1 MKRKHESKN
10 DNSDTERKLKK
21 RKKEK
26 AKMKKEKKK
35 KDKIKEEKRP
45 KEKKKDKKKSCKR
58 NMEEINDDALANM
71 KRMVPMTKEE
81 WEKQQSVVRR
91 VYDEDTGRVR
101 LVKGS
106 GEILEECVSKER
118 QQAINK
124 QATQADGQSFQKDLI
139 KKL

>member
-1 MKRKHESKN
+1 
-10 DNSDTERKLKK
+10 
-21 RKKEK
+21 
-26 AKMKKEKKK
+26 MKKEKKK

>member
-1 MKRKHESKN
+1 
-10 DNSDTERKLKK
+10 
-21 RKKEK
+21 
-26 AKMKKEKKK
+26 MKKEKKK
-35 KDKIKEEKRP
+35 KDKINDVKRSREKRS

-58 NMEEINDDALANM
+58 NMEVLNDDALANM

-124 QATQADGQSFQKDLI
+124 QAAQADGQSFQKDLI

>member
-1 MKRKHESKN
+1 MGS
-10 DNSDTERKLKK
+10 
-21 RKKEK
+21 
-26 AKMKKEKKK
+26 
-35 KDKIKEEKRP
+35 
-45 KEKKKDKKKSCKR
+45 KEKKKDKKKSDKKDK
-58 NMEEINDDALANM
+58 EVLNDDIIADR

-81 WEKQQSVVRR
+81 WEKQQSVVKR
-91 VYDEDTGRVR
+91 VYDEDTGRIR

-124 QATQADGQSFQKDLI
+124 QATLADGQNFQKDLS

>member
-91 VYDEDTGRVR
+91 YNIFLQIFLFTLLRHGRSFGKFLR
-101 LVKGS
+101 WAES
-106 GEILEECVSKER
+106 SKSE
-118 QQAINK
+118 N
-124 QATQADGQSFQKDLI
+124 
-139 KKL
+139 